1 MGGRGYSVEGGAIV
15 WRAGLLLLVSYQAEI

>member
-1 MGGRGYSVEGGAIV
+1 MEGGAIVWVGGAIV